1 MAKNKKS
8 VLTGT
13 LNPIEQITTMPEQV
27 DTGKPL
33 ADVETNLANAQA
45 KYKPGSLTA
54 FQKVMQ
60 GVSQRLYA
68 KKQDSDM
75 GAIAPY
81 MNPTQVSGQT
91 FSSVMEWL
99 EQERGKPLSEIYSS
113 TMKTYITAQEMLQS
127 DIQNLRTMKYN
138 IQNNIQ
144 EFKLNLIKNAPG
156 VYESMSKND
165 KESIDVGMPSKNV
178 YKLMDIFSKDV
189 YGRQKRQE
197 EMEMKMKQ
205 EEHDLNMKLG
215 QMKLSEGT
223 PEQKRLKFVNS
234 LQEAQQD
241 MVKRRQERQKQAQPE
256 YTYFEGGGEMATGN
270 KSDYGMYNDISDY
283 WDNFWDVMK
292 NSPEADPLEVQKF
305 LIDGLSPSDRTAV
318 DFTGE
323 ISENIESGIFA
334 AKKIVEAYEK
344 QYKGEQG
351 VIDAFDMGDL
361 DSTHYNQYMEAKTKL
376 MIYQ

>member
-1 MAKNKKS
+1 
-8 VLTGT
+8 
-13 LNPIEQITTMPEQV
+13 
-27 DTGKPL
+27 
-33 ADVETNLANAQA
+33 
-45 KYKPGSLTA
+45 
-54 FQKVMQ
+54 
-60 GVSQRLYA
+60 
-68 KKQDSDM
+68 
-75 GAIAPY
+75 
-81 MNPTQVSGQT
+81 
-91 FSSVMEWL
+91 
-99 EQERGKPLSEIYSS
+99 
-113 TMKTYITAQEMLQS
+113 
-127 DIQNLRTMKYN
+127 MKYN